1 MLKLWLPC
9 KHSNV
14 AGLSLFL
21 SKLGKTRGSKGH
33 GVKKPGELFTSSVMC
48 LWLSQ
53 PHGFQT
59 WFVATVQ
66 EVTRGCRYA
75 ACRGGVL
82 SGMCG
87 PNSHAATSERR
98 YESSAGENDCA
109 ASRRKPDRGV
119 NQLLVH
125 SGSYLRAR
133 LPSSEH
139 SHPFTPSWEVWF
151 FSGCCFFLNT
161 VSIIMLR
168 VPSRGMIILSYY
180 RLPDAAHTFPLPL
193 LEGEKKH
200 SSCFS
205 GTICKEKITDP
216 R

>member
-1 MLKLWLPC
+1 
-9 KHSNV
+9 
-14 AGLSLFL
+14 
-21 SKLGKTRGSKGH
+21 
-33 GVKKPGELFTSSVMC
+33 MC

-82 SGMCG
+82 SCMCR
-87 PNSHAATSERR
+87 PNSHAATSKRR

-109 ASRRKPDRGV
+109 ASRRKLDGGV

-139 SHPFTPSWEVWF
+139 SHPFTPSWEV
-151 FSGCCFFLNT
+151 CFFWLLFFFFKYREHHNVT
-161 VSIIMLR
+161 CRLKRDDYSV
-168 VPSRGMIILSYY
+168 ILSPP
-180 RLPDAAHTFPLPL
+180 RRCPHISFASAWRRKSTVPVF
-193 LEGEKKH
+193 LEQSVRKK
-200 SSCFS
+200 
-205 GTICKEKITDP
+205 
-216 R
+216 

>member
-1 MLKLWLPC
+1 M
-9 KHSNV
+9 
-14 AGLSLFL
+14 
-21 SKLGKTRGSKGH
+21 
-33 GVKKPGELFTSSVMC
+33 
-48 LWLSQ
+48 
-53 PHGFQT
+53 
-59 WFVATVQ
+59 ATVQ

-82 SGMCG
+82 SCMCR

-119 NQLLVH
+119 NQLLVR

-139 SHPFTPSWEVWF
+139 SHPFTPSWEVYFLLVVVVF
-151 FSGCCFFLNT
+151 FVFLNT

-168 VPSRGMIILSYY
+168 VASRGMIILSYY

-193 LEGEKKH
+193 LQGEKAQFL
-200 SSCFS
+200 FS
-205 GTICKEKITDP
+205 WNNL
-216 R
+216 